1 MNPNLTN
8 LYSQLHSYLVSA
20 SLHRSRKYKEFCDEQ
35 GLENH
40 SIPKF
45 FEVRFRTITSCA
57 KWMEKDF
64 WCLYLW
70 FSKLAEDVKNG
81 DHKDI
86 TSAEEFILKNFS
98 SDIIRV
104 RLCNMFIIDV
114 GEHIIKLIDHFESED
129 PRIFERH
136 ELIADFLVTFLGKF
150 LVNGGGLTDEGA
162 GDLKI
167 ADIMKLKYRDRK
179 LQL

>member
-1 MNPNLTN
+1 
-8 LYSQLHSYLVSA
+8 
-20 SLHRSRKYKEFCDEQ
+20 
-35 GLENH
+35 
-40 SIPKF
+40 
-45 FEVRFRTITSCA
+45 
-57 KWMEKDF
+57 
-64 WCLYLW
+64 
-70 FSKLAEDVKNG
+70 
-81 DHKDI
+81 
-86 TSAEEFILKNFS
+86 
-98 SDIIRV
+98 
-104 RLCNMFIIDV
+104 MFIIDV

-179 LQL
+179 LQLSNKDIFLGSKADQFIAEIGFQN